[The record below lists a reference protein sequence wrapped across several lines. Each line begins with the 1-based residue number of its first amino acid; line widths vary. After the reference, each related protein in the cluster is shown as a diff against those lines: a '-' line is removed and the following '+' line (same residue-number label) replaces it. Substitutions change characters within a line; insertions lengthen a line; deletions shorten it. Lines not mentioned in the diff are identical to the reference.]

1 MAKAIWT
8 RYPNAHAQHV
18 RTVDTVGVTVDEQG
32 IVRVERILGI
42 FQNAPRWALKLL
54 GGDQETY
61 VRELT
66 FFVPPTADRPAP
78 RVLQA
83 SVNLS
88 LAGVITCHE
97 SITYRPEPSAPTA
110 ATVLHQRADF
120 RAQGRI
126 ARGATLAAVGRRL
139 ESASVDRFASNAAIG
154 RRGFRSVLSELYG
167 DGRPGDG
174 LPAFAT
180 GTG

>member
-1 MAKAIWT
+1 MIRASSASS
-8 RYPNAHAQHV
+8 ASV
-18 RTVDTVGVTVDEQG
+18 RLRSTPPLTATV
-32 IVRVERILGI
+32 GI

-54 GGDQETY
+54 GGDTETY

-154 RRGFRSVLSELYG
+154 RKGFRSVLSELYG